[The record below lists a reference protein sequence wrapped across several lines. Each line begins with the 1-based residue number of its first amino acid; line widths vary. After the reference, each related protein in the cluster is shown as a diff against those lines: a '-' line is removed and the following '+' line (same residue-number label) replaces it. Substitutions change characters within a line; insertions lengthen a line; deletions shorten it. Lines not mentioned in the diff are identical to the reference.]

1 MKNPNIKTYSTYNE
15 INKNNKD
22 VMEISKEC
30 FESLPQ
36 SEKEEYKYLMTKD
49 KSKINPPKNPTD
61 HELLLLILSKVEK
74 LEEFKV
80 NQEKFNQYLV
90 DRFDKLDSRVD
101 KLIKLNNLKE

>member
-1 MKNPNIKTYSTYNE
+1 MKLIKT
-15 INKNNKD
+15 I
-22 VMEISKEC
+22 
-30 FESLPQ
+30 
-36 SEKEEYKYLMTKD
+36 MTKD
-49 KSKINPPKNPTD
+49 KSKVTPPKGATD
-61 HELLLLILSKVEK
+61 HELLLMILSKVEK